1 MRGGGETVPVSTA
14 DRVPVTVSE
23 VGRLLI
29 LLTASHLAHRLGGE
43 VPILPARAAVF
54 ISHYAITLRHRATDV
69 QPRETELFLGVSW
82 A

>member
-1 MRGGGETVPVSTA
+1 VPIRSQESRGLPGGGETASVSTA

-43 VPILPARAAVF
+43 VPILPGLVRQYSF
-54 ISHYAITLRHRATDV
+54 LTLR
-69 QPRETELFLGVSW
+69 
-82 A
+82 